1 LLLDQARAGSA
12 LPEAMNH
19 ALVVDAS
26 VALKWVL
33 FEEGTSQARALYQE
47 ALNAHH
53 FFSEVTSALY
63 QRTRSRE
70 PARHLPEDEAHEA
83 LTRFSRFRV
92 ETAQPA
98 NLYERA
104 FLFARDN
111 RLPSLYESL
120 YIVLAQMIAGTLWTA
135 DWRLFTTASKAA
147 PWVAWIG
154 DYPQP

>member
-1 LLLDQARAGSA
+1 
-12 LPEAMNH
+12 MNH
-19 ALVVDAS
+19 AVVVDAS

-33 FEEGTSQARALYQE
+33 FEEFNAQARALYQE
-47 ALNAHH
+47 ALNAHRPLVVPPH

-70 PARHLPEDEAHEA
+70 QARHLSEDEAHEA
-83 LTRFSRFRV
+83 LTSFFRFRV
-92 ETAQPA
+92 EPSQPA

-104 FLFARDN
+104 FVFARDH
-111 RLPSLYESL
+111 RLPSLYDII

-135 DWRLFTTASKAA
+135 DQRLFTTASPVA
-147 PWVAWIG
+147 PWVRWIG